1 MMTKFQKAV
10 ALSLVLALVVFA
22 AAACGVPD
30 EDEFEEMD
38 DDFGYQLE
46 VEENFA
52 ELDFDIEAASPVNV
66 IL

>member
-1 MMTKFQKAV
+1 MSKFQKAV

-38 DDFGYQLE
+38 DDFGIQIEE
-46 VEENFA
+46 VEE
-52 ELDFDIEAASPVNV
+52 ELVSYELNEDIIENTSIV
-66 IL
+66 

>member
-1 MMTKFQKAV
+1 MSKFQKAV

-38 DDFGYQLE
+38 DDFGIQIEE
-46 VEENFA
+46 VEE
-52 ELDFDIEAASPVNV
+52 ELVSYELNEDIIENASIV
-66 IL
+66 

>member
-30 EDEFEEMD
+30 EEEFEEMD

-46 VEENFA
+46 VEESFA
-52 ELDFDIEAASPVNV
+52 EVDFEIETASPVNV

>member
-1 MMTKFQKAV
+1 MMTKFQKAI

-30 EDEFEEMD
+30 EEEFEEMD

-46 VEENFA
+46 VEESFA
-52 ELDFDIEAASPVNV
+52 EVDFEIATASPVNV